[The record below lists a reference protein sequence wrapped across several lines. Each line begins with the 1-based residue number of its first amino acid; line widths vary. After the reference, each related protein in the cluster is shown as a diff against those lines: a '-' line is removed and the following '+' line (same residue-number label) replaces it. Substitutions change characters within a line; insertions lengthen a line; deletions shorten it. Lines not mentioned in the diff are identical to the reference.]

1 MEGQRKYPTGVSFFR
16 SAAPA
21 DGKPRHWFAR
31 QVDEI
36 AADPVL
42 RLYGMALALA
52 YAVTYLAWTTPPGI
66 TRMLASGAPA
76 ICWPFWENCSVAR
89 VFDAATI
96 ETILKT
102 WLAAALFAGV
112 AFAFRRTV
120 ALGVLGLFLVE
131 IVRVLIVVQDFRL
144 RLNQHTMLAWVAAA
158 FFLLP
163 SKRRLIP
170 ALLVSFYF
178 WAGVLKLDGEWLSGA
193 ALYNLDRFWIPA
205 PLVPAACAYVVLLEL
220 VLVWG
225 LYSRRAMI
233 FWGTL
238 AQLAVFHVFS
248 WPVVGFYYPLLM
260 FALLSIFPADRL
272 LGGAAVEPGAARAPA
287 SGLAAAFLGAFALS
301 QVVAYAFPG
310 DSAITGEGR
319 LFALNMFDAKVVCEG
334 SMRLHMG
341 EDRILEVPIANEAYA
356 HRIRCDPVLYFNLA
370 RNACRQFRPSGWIT
384 DLDLRLRSRRTTE
397 RELRDVIVLDRFCE
411 TDPTFDMWR
420 PNPWILHQQPVE

>member
-1 MEGQRKYPTGVSFFR
+1 MAGQRKYPTTVSLSG
-16 SAAPA
+16 SATPP
-21 DGKPRHWFAR
+21 GEKRRHWFAR

-42 RLYGMALALA
+42 RLYGLALGA
-52 YAVTYLAWTTPPGI
+52 GYVVTFFAWTGPSGI
-66 TRMLASGAPA
+66 AEMLASGAPA

-89 VFDAATI
+89 ILDAATI
-96 ETILKT
+96 TTILRI
-102 WLAAALFAGV
+102 WLAAALLAGA

-120 ALGVLGLFLVE
+120 TVGVLGLLLVE
-131 IVRVLIVVQDFRL
+131 IVRILIVVQDFRL

-158 FFLLP
+158 FFLFP

-205 PLVPAACAYVVLLEL
+205 PLLPAACAYVVLLEL
-220 VLVWG
+220 GLVWG
-225 LYSRRAMI
+225 LYSRRAAI

-260 FALLSIFPADRL
+260 FALLSIFPAARL
-272 LGGAAVEPGAARAPA
+272 LEGSRGNARPPA
-287 SGLAAAFLGAFALS
+287 SGPAAAFLGAFALG

-334 SMRLHMG
+334 TMRLHLG
-341 EDRILEVPIANEAYA
+341 EDRILDVPIPNEGYA

-370 RNACRQFRPSGWIT
+370 RNTCRKFRPSGRID
-384 DLDLRLRSRRTTE
+384 DLDLRLRSRRSTE
-397 RELRDVIVLDRFCE
+397 AELRDVIVLDRFCE

-420 PNPWILHQQPVE
+420 PNPWILHADSRHGS

>member
-1 MEGQRKYPTGVSFFR
+1 MEGQRKYPTGMTFVR
-16 SAAPA
+16 TRAPTAGRVRRWLAAQA
-21 DGKPRHWFAR
+21 E
-31 QVDEI
+31 EI
-36 AADPVL
+36 VGDPVL
-42 RLYGMALALA
+42 RLYGVALGLA
-52 YAVTYLAWTTPPGI
+52 YVVTYLAWTTPPGI
-66 TRMLASGAPA
+66 AGMLASGSPA
-76 ICWPFWENCSVAR
+76 ICWPFWEDCSVAR
-89 VFDAATI
+89 VFDAAGIT
-96 ETILKT
+96 TILRI
-102 WLAAALFAGV
+102 WLAAVILAGA
-112 AFAFRRTV
+112 AFAFRRTS
-120 ALGVLGLFLVE
+120 ALGVVGLALVE
-131 IVRVLIVVQDFRL
+131 IVRVLIVAQDFRL
-144 RLNQHTMLAWVAAA
+144 RLNQHTMLTWAAAA
-158 FFLLP
+158 FLLLP

-205 PLVPAACAYVVLLEL
+205 PLLPAACAYVVLLEL

-225 LYSRRAMI
+225 LYSRRGWV

-260 FALLSIFPADRL
+260 FALLSIFPAGRL
-272 LGGAAVEPGAARAPA
+272 LGGPEGEPGTARVPA
-287 SGLAAAFLGAFALS
+287 SGPAAVFLAAFALS

-334 SMRLHMG
+334 TMRLHMG
-341 EDRILEVPIANEAYA
+341 EDRILEVPIRNEGYA

-370 RNACRQFRPSGWIT
+370 RNACREFRSSGWIT
-384 DLDLRLRSRRTTE
+384 DLDLRLRSRRSTE
-397 RELRDVIVLDRFCE
+397 PGLRDVIVLDRFCE

-420 PNPWILHQQPVE
+420 PNPWILH